1 MEKQQLTD
9 KQKSELDEIMGHFK
23 SKPKKLDGV
32 ELIAIER
39 KRQVE
44 ELKWDYTDKEL
55 YDDDQLST
63 ASLVYAMGESDKNW
77 FNETFGIDFP
87 KLFWPWNDKYY
98 KPTPKDRVR
107 ELVKAGALIAAQID
121 YELNKQK

>member
-1 MEKQQLTD
+1 M
-9 KQKSELDEIMGHFK
+9 
-23 SKPKKLDGV
+23 DGV

-44 ELKWDYTDKEL
+44 ELKWDYTDKDL
-55 YDDDQLST
+55 YDNNELSS
-63 ASLVYAMGESDKNW
+63 AGAVYALSQEDREFLQEQIESDIINV
-77 FNETFGIDFP
+77 
-87 KLFWPWNDKYY
+87 LWPWNNKYY